1 MKSYLQENLPP
12 TRRPWKWNH
21 LCPFLHTVTE
31 CLLSSPISST
41 TVGIVTGDR
50 VPPQEFPKM
59 AKTKTINSLRWWLDK
74 ITLLVDKLTRPN
86 LMKLNVVTFG
96 SFFILN
102 TIWILAQSAFNSVL
116 FGRQTSPLISEP
128 LCLEVVPPP
137 LHSAHC
143 LQGGFRHPT
152 FSFGTHFPPGGH
164 FPASLMSKQL
174 LAPQSIPVQWRSPS
188 KHRQL
193 LQSSCTVE
201 LWSWIVPSLSLQ
213 FLVSFSSS
221 TTKVFSC

>member
-1 MKSYLQENLPP
+1 MRN
-12 TRRPWKWNH
+12 RA
-21 LCPFLHTVTE
+21 VT
-31 CLLSSPISST
+31 
-41 TVGIVTGDR
+41 
-50 VPPQEFPKM
+50 
-59 AKTKTINSLRWWLDK
+59 
-74 ITLLVDKLTRPN
+74 DKLTRPN
-86 LMKLNVVTFG
+86 LMKPNLVTFG

-143 LQGGFRHPT
+143 LQGGLRHPT
-152 FSFGTHFPPGGH
+152 FSFRTHFPPGGH
-164 FPASLMSKQL
+164 FPASLLSKQL

-188 KHRQL
+188 KHRHL

-221 TTKVFSC
+221 TTKVFFYVKALEWHASVKQYTKTCKQNQICHLRNEKWTGAKMCPAVVSGIAFGGTHVITVPEVFASSILFSSRF

>member
-1 MKSYLQENLPP
+1 
-12 TRRPWKWNH
+12 
-21 LCPFLHTVTE
+21 
-31 CLLSSPISST
+31 
-41 TVGIVTGDR
+41 
-50 VPPQEFPKM
+50 
-59 AKTKTINSLRWWLDK
+59 
-74 ITLLVDKLTRPN
+74 
-86 LMKLNVVTFG
+86 MKLNLVTLG

-143 LQGGFRHPT
+143 LQGGLRHPT

-164 FPASLMSKQL
+164 FPVSLMSKQL

-188 KHRQL
+188 KHKQL

-221 TTKVFSC
+221 TTKVFYVKALEWHASVKQYTKTHKQNHGHGVESRWSPDFFFFFFQASFFQLLKLENLLRWSFFNFKITFAT